1 MKTLHLLIHHNIIT
15 KQNITFTKKKN
26 ESRNTNIFR
35 NKSDY

>member
-15 KQNITFTKKKN
+15 KQNITFTKKN